1 MHTSGWGIA
10 LLLYA
15 SEGKGPLP
23 LGRSLWGKEEAKGS
37 GYQEKEYWV
46 ILVGVAHPKIK
57 ISKKVSFSRI
67 LSIFCTLYFSALL
80 KSLLP
85 SACTNHK

>member
-1 MHTSGWGIA
+1 MSVRVRGP
-10 LLLYA
+10 LLL
-15 SEGKGPLP
+15 GH
-23 LGRSLWGKEEAKGS
+23 RLWDKQEPKGS

-46 ILVGVAHPKIK
+46 ILVGVSHPKMIN

-67 LSIFCTLYFSALL
+67 ISISCTLCSSALL

-85 SACTNHK
+85 YACTNHK